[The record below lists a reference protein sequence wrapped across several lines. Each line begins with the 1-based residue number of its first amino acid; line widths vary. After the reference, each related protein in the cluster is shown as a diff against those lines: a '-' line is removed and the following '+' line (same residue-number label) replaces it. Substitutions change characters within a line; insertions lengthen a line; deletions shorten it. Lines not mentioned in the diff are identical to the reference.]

1 MRFLQF
7 GLGSSAREKH
17 GWLRLTLIG
26 TALAG
31 AVMLSGAG
39 PVSAAVPAE
48 PETGA
53 PAAASGPSPTAVATT
68 AAATPAATLVTL
80 APGLTGFDN
89 IGADTSAQLSCLSD
103 SGYTFDVI
111 DALGAG
117 WDSEYRSAAALG
129 LSVVLFQGFYK
140 PYWTDPAQGTARG
153 QLMVSNAQLVGYP
166 RGAQVFL
173 NLEDNLTDGVT
184 PTTRPGIIQWVQN
197 WAAAV
202 KAAGYTPGVYVG
214 NPQILTADDLTSA
227 LTTVSV
233 FWRSASSSAPQS
245 GRGYVLRQPSI
256 SAAACGTT
264 IDIDTSGSDNSGAGL
279 VGAGFPRGLTSPA
292 TAGALG
298 PLTPSR
304 IMDTRGGGTL
314 GVTGTTAVQ
323 IRGAGGVPTAG
334 VSAVAINVTAVNP
347 TDGGYLTV
355 WPSDRTRPTASNL
368 NFAAG
373 QTVPNLVVVPVGSDG
388 KINIFNGSFGT
399 VDVIVDV
406 AGYYMDGTPTAAGT
420 LGPLTPSRIMD
431 TRSGGTL
438 GVTGTTTVQIL
449 GAGGVPTTGVSA
461 VAINVTA
468 VNPTDGGYLTVWPS
482 DRARPTASNLNFAAG
497 QTVPNMVVVPVGS
510 DGKINI
516 FNGSFGTVD
525 VIVDVAGYYM
535 DGTPTAAGTLGPLT
549 PSRILDTRSGG
560 TLGGRTAQ
568 ALKVTGRG
576 GVPASGVSAVMVNLT
591 AVGPVSDGYLTAGPS
606 GTNLPNASN
615 LNFVHGRNVANLAVV
630 PVGTDGKIMLFN
642 GSTAPVDLIA
652 DVVGYVAG

>member
-17 GWLRLTLIG
+17 GWLRSTLIG

-103 SGYTFDVI
+103 SGYSFDVI

-153 QLMVSNAQLVGYP
+153 QLMVNNAQLVGYP
-166 RGAQVFL
+166 HGAQVFL

-256 SAAACGTT
+256 SATACGTT

-298 PLTPSR
+298 PLTPAR
-304 IMDTRGGGTL
+304 ILDTRGGGGAL
-314 GVTGTTAVQ
+314 GGTGTTAVQ
-323 IRGAGGVPTAG
+323 IR
-334 VSAVAINVTAVNP
+334 
-347 TDGGYLTV
+347 
-355 WPSDRTRPTASNL
+355 
-368 NFAAG
+368 
-373 QTVPNLVVVPVGSDG
+373 
-388 KINIFNGSFGT
+388 
-399 VDVIVDV
+399 
-406 AGYYMDGTPTAAGT
+406 
-420 LGPLTPSRIMD
+420 
-431 TRSGGTL
+431 
-438 GVTGTTTVQIL
+438 

-497 QTVPNMVVVPVGS
+497 QTVPNLVVVPVGS